1 MKFSEILRLAFAALG
16 ANKLRSTLTM
26 LGISVGVFSVIG
38 VMTVISGLRGQIEA
52 GLSTL
57 GANTFQFEKYPAFD
71 RGNGDRSRF
80 ANRRA
85 IDYAQA
91 TRFKE
96 LMGEGAP
103 VCLQIARSGLAAAYL
118 DRKTN
123 PNLALVGSDENYLGS
138 LDFALAA
145 GRDLNAGDVD
155 LGRPVCVLGADVA
168 KALFADESPLGQTV
182 RVGGQNYSV
191 VGVLAPKGASF
202 GQSRDNFVLTP
213 ITRWLQVYNR
223 ANRSIKVSVQAPNA
237 IALASEADRAV
248 GLMRLVRGLQ
258 PEDANDFEVT
268 SNDSLIAAF
277 DQVAGVVA
285 VAAFVISAIA
295 LVASGVGVMNIMLV
309 SVTERTREIGI
320 RKSIGARRRSI
331 LTQFLL
337 EAVAL
342 SLLGGLAG
350 VVMGILGGNAVAA
363 VLSIAVVFPWGW
375 ALAGLLVCAVI
386 GVTFGLYPA
395 WKAARLDPIEALRFE

>member
-1 MKFSEILRLAFAALG
+1 MRFSEILRLAFAALG
-16 ANKLRSTLTM
+16 ANKLRSALTM

-38 VMTVISGLRGQIEA
+38 VMTVISGLRGQIEV

-57 GANTFQFEKYPAFD
+57 GANTFQFEKNPPFD
-71 RGNGDRSRF
+71 RGNGDRSRT
-80 ANRRA
+80 ANRRN

-123 PNLALVGSDENYLGS
+123 PDIALVGSDENYLAS
-138 LDFALAA
+138 LDFSLAL

-155 LGRPVCVLGADVA
+155 LGRPVCVLGDQVA
-168 KALFADESPLGQTV
+168 KALFADESPLGQAV
-182 RVGGQNYSV
+182 RVGGQNYTV
-191 VGVLAPKGASF
+191 VGVIAPKGASF

-213 ITRWLQVYNR
+213 ITRWLQIYNR
-223 ANRSIKVSVQAPNA
+223 ANRSIKISVQAPNA
-237 IALASEADRAV
+237 MALTAEADRAV

-277 DQVAGVVA
+277 DQVAGVIA
-285 VAAFVISAIA
+285 IAAFIVSAIA

-350 VVMGILGGNAVAA
+350 VAAGIIGGNLVAA

-395 WKAARLDPIEALRFE
+395 WKAAGLDPIEALRHE

>member
-1 MKFSEILRLAFAALG
+1 MRFSEILRLAFAALG
-16 ANKLRSTLTM
+16 ANKLRSLLTM

-38 VMTVISGLRGQIEA
+38 VMTVISGLRGQIEQ
-52 GLSTL
+52 GMSTL
-57 GANTFQFEKYPAFD
+57 GANTFQFEKNPPFD
-71 RGNGDRSRF
+71 RGNGDRSRT
-80 ANRRA
+80 ANRRN

-123 PNLALVGSDENYLGS
+123 PNIALVGSDENYLTS
-138 LDFALAA
+138 LDFTLSA
-145 GRDLNAGDVD
+145 GRDLNAGDVE
-155 LGRPVCVLGADVA
+155 LGRPICVLGADVA
-168 KALFADESPLGQTV
+168 KSLFADENPVGQTV

-191 VGVLAPKGASF
+191 VGVAAPKGSSF
-202 GQSRDNFVLTP
+202 GQSRDNYVLTP
-213 ITRWLQVYNR
+213 ITRWLQIYNR
-223 ANRSIKVSVQAPNA
+223 ANRSIKISVQAPNK
-237 IALASEADRAV
+237 LAFAAEADRAI
-248 GLMRLVRGLQ
+248 GLMRLVRGLE

-268 SNDSLIAAF
+268 SNDSLIAVL
-277 DQVAGVVA
+277 DEVGGYVA
-285 VAAFVISAIA
+285 VGAFVISAIA

-320 RKSIGARRRSI
+320 RKSIGARRKSI

-350 VVMGILGGNAVAA
+350 VAAGIIGGNLVAV
-363 VLSIAVVFPWGW
+363 VLSMKVVFPWGW
-375 ALAGLLVCAVI
+375 ALAGLFVCAGI
-386 GVTFGLYPA
+386 GVAFGLYPA

>member
-16 ANKLRSTLTM
+16 ANKLRSALTM

-71 RGNGDRSRF
+71 RGSGDRSRF
-80 ANRRA
+80 ANRPN

-103 VCLQIARSGLAAAYL
+103 VCLQIARPRLVAAYL

-123 PNLALVGSDENYLGS
+123 PDVALVGSDENYLAS
-138 LDFALAA
+138 LDFTLAA

-155 LGRPVCVLGADVA
+155 LGRPLCVLGAQVA
-168 KALFADESPLGQTV
+168 KSLFAEESPLGQSV
-182 RVGGQNYSV
+182 RVGGQNYTV

-213 ITRWLQVYNR
+213 ITRWLQIYNR
-223 ANRSIKVSVQAPNA
+223 ANRSIKISVQAPNA
-237 IALASEADRAV
+237 MALGSEADRAV
-248 GLMRLVRGLQ
+248 GLMRLVRGLR
-258 PEDANDFEVT
+258 PEYPNDFEVT

-320 RKSIGARRRSI
+320 RKSIGARRKSI
-331 LTQFLL
+331 LVQFLL

-350 VVMGILGGNAVAA
+350 VAAGIIGGNAVAA

>member
-1 MKFSEILRLAFAALG
+1 MRFTEILRLAFAALG
-16 ANKLRSTLTM
+16 ANKLRSLLTM

-38 VMTVISGLRGQIEA
+38 VMTVISGLRGQIEQ
-52 GLSTL
+52 GMSTL
-57 GANTFQFEKYPAFD
+57 GANTFQFEKNPPFD
-71 RGNGDRSRF
+71 RGNGDRSRT
-80 ANRRA
+80 ANRRN

-103 VCLQIARSGLAAAYL
+103 VCLQIARSSLAAAYL

-123 PNLALVGSDENYLGS
+123 PNIALVGSDENYLSS
-138 LDFALAA
+138 LDFSLSA
-145 GRDLNAGDVD
+145 GRDLNAGDVE

-168 KALFADESPLGQTV
+168 KSLFADENPVGQTV

-191 VGVLAPKGASF
+191 VGVAAPKGASF
-202 GQSRDNFVLTP
+202 GQSRDNYVLTP

-223 ANRSIKVSVQAPNA
+223 ANRSIKISVQAPNK
-237 IALASEADRAV
+237 LAFAAEADRAI
-248 GLMRLVRGLQ
+248 GLMRLVRGLE

-268 SNDSLIAAF
+268 SNDSLIAVL
-277 DQVAGVVA
+277 DEVGGYVA
-285 VAAFVISAIA
+285 VGAFVISAIA

-320 RKSIGARRRSI
+320 RKSIGARRKSI

-350 VVMGILGGNAVAA
+350 VAAGILGGNLVAV
-363 VLSIAVVFPWGW
+363 VLSMSVVFPWGW
-375 ALAGLLVCAVI
+375 ALAGLFVCAGI

>member
-1 MKFSEILRLAFAALG
+1 MKFSEILRLAIAALG
-16 ANKLRSTLTM
+16 ANKLRSALTM

-38 VMTVISGLRGQIEA
+38 VMTVISGLRGQIEV

-57 GANTFQFEKYPAFD
+57 GANTFQFEKNSPFD
-71 RGNGDRSRF
+71 RGNGDRSRT
-80 ANRRA
+80 ANRRN

-123 PNLALVGSDENYLGS
+123 PDIALVGSDENYLAS
-138 LDFALAA
+138 LDFSLAL

-155 LGRPVCVLGADVA
+155 LGRPVCVLGDQVA
-168 KALFADESPLGQTV
+168 KALFADESPLGQAV
-182 RVGGQNYSV
+182 RVGGQNYTV
-191 VGVLAPKGASF
+191 VGVIAPKGASF

-213 ITRWLQVYNR
+213 ITRWLQIYNR
-223 ANRSIKVSVQAPNA
+223 ANRSIKISVQAPNA
-237 IALASEADRAV
+237 MALTAEADRAV

-277 DQVAGVVA
+277 DQVAGVIA
-285 VAAFVISAIA
+285 IAAFIVSAIA

-350 VVMGILGGNAVAA
+350 VAAGIIGGNLVAA

-395 WKAARLDPIEALRFE
+395 WKAAGLDPIEALRHE

>member
-1 MKFSEILRLAFAALG
+1 MKFTEILRLAFAALG
-16 ANKLRSTLTM
+16 ANKLRSLLTM

-38 VMTVISGLRGQIEA
+38 VMTVISGLRGQIEQ
-52 GLSTL
+52 GMSTL
-57 GANTFQFEKYPAFD
+57 GANTFQFEKNPPFD
-71 RGNGDRSRF
+71 RGNGDRSRT
-80 ANRRA
+80 ANRRN

-103 VCLQIARSGLAAAYL
+103 VCLQIARSSLAAAYL

-123 PNLALVGSDENYLGS
+123 PNIALVGSDENYLSS
-138 LDFALAA
+138 LDFSLSA
-145 GRDLNAGDVD
+145 GRDLNAGDVE
-155 LGRPVCVLGADVA
+155 LGRPICVLGADVA
-168 KALFADESPLGQTV
+168 KSLFADENPVGQTV

-191 VGVLAPKGASF
+191 VGVAAPKGASF
-202 GQSRDNFVLTP
+202 GQSRDNYVLTP

-223 ANRSIKVSVQAPNA
+223 ANRSIKISVQAPNK
-237 IALASEADRAV
+237 LAFAAEADRAI

-268 SNDSLIAAF
+268 SNDSLIA
-277 DQVAGVVA
+277 VLEEVGGYVA
-285 VAAFVISAIA
+285 VGAFVISAIA

-320 RKSIGARRRSI
+320 RKSIGARRKSI

-350 VVMGILGGNAVAA
+350 VAAGIIGGNLVAV
-363 VLSIAVVFPWGW
+363 VLSMSVVFPWGW
-375 ALAGLLVCAVI
+375 ALAGLFVCAGI